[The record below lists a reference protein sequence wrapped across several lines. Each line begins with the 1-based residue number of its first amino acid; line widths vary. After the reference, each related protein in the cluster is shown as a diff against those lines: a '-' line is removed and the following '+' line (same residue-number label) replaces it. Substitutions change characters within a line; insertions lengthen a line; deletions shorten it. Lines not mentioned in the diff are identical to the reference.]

1 MRRPRMPPVCHCRL
15 QSPHMAQSVHVKGAF
30 VSVVCCLC
38 VWLSPWAVEP
48 MKWLRSLS
56 HHHPTTVAPAPC
68 LYSTQYLVHSGL
80 LLLLPYHVTILLRPC
95 CCCCFSPLS
104 LSLWIFSFACLPS
117 HSCLSYHRIGF
128 LSTSVAAKFPWS
140 ETEQETCS
148 HIIIVM

>member
-30 VSVVCCLC
+30 VNVVCCLC

-48 MKWLRSLS
+48 MKLLRSLS
-56 HHHPTTVAPAPC
+56 HHHPTTGAPAPC
-68 LYSTQYLVHSGL
+68 LYSTQYFVHSGL

-104 LSLWIFSFACLPS
+104 LFLDLLICMSPIAFVRLSVVSQDRVSVNFR
-117 HSCLSYHRIGF
+117 SCQISM
-128 LSTSVAAKFPWS
+128 V
-140 ETEQETCS
+140 
-148 HIIIVM
+148 